1 MLAIINEI
9 LTFKDRQIRA
19 SARLTI
25 AKGTVHRAYG
35 VRAMRNG
42 DGLTGAPCRSSLKA
56 RGGER
61 SACSTP
67 PPLPVRKARWR
78 IFDAL
83 EIISP
88 LRKYKNINI
97 HIFIY

>member
-35 VRAMRNG
+35 VRAMRSG
-42 DGLTGAPCRSSLKA
+42 DGLTGAPRRSSLEA

-67 PPLPVRKARWR
+67 SPTPRAQSSMADIRCFR
-78 IFDAL
+78 NN
-83 EIISP
+83 ISIA
-88 LRKYKNINI
+88 KI
-97 HIFIY
+97 